1 MLKKKFTTVT
11 QLHTSLN
18 KDLIDYVDK
27 TLPFY
32 SKAVR
37 ESFHT
42 IKNSKSFNK
51 SNYNS
56 YLQQKYD
63 ITKRTAS
70 SIISDAQGRL
80 NALIELKRYEQK
92 QLKLK
97 ISNLEKNIIPKLVQ
111 KRDNNSNLLNCGKN
125 VSLIKQRNLRLKIVS
140 KKNKLNCLK
149 QKLSNITYQIENKK
163 LKLCF
168 GTKDLLKR
176 NYQKFKEKR
185 DSQLSFVGCKSEPGC
200 NQQLQLIFNPK
211 NNQFKIKLR
220 KDFGFKKSKGKD
232 KIVEGQVY
240 FRNHKNKIVS
250 ILKNKNSP
258 LTYKIIKNNNRF
270 YLYCTFEIQLEEED
284 YLTRSS
290 YGTIGLD
297 FNKGFVTLSETN
309 NFGDLIDTDVFRYR
323 FRSGKKTKTD
333 LQKLANEVVQLSREK
348 GKDLCIENLNFTK
361 TKSKTDSK
369 IGKQYNQ
376 MIHSLAY
383 SQFINLM
390 ENSAF
395 KNSVRIIKVN
405 PAWTSSWLAKK
416 LYCPTMK
423 LNVHIGA
430 AYVIARR
437 GQGYKDSF

>member
-1 MLKKKFTTVT
+1 MLKKKFTIVT

-18 KDLIDYVDK
+18 KDLIDYIDL
-27 TLPFY
+27 TLPSY

-51 SNYNS
+51 SSYNS
-56 YLQQKYD
+56 LLQQKYD
-63 ITKRTAS
+63 ITQRTAN

-97 ISNLEKNIIPKLVQ
+97 ISNLENNIIPKLVQ
-111 KRDNNSNLLNCGKN
+111 KRDNNSNLLNCGEN

-149 QKLSNITYQIENKK
+149 QKLSNITYQIENRK

-176 NYQKFKEKR
+176 NYQKFKQKR

-270 YLYCTFEIQLEEED
+270 YLYCTFEIQLEKED

-297 FNKGFVTLSETN
+297 FNKGFITLSETN
-309 NFGDLIDTDVFRYR
+309 NYGDLIDVDIFRYR

-333 LQKLANEVVQLSREK
+333 LQKIANEVIQLSKEK
-348 GKDLCIENLNFTK
+348 GKDLCIENLNFKK

-383 SQFINLM
+383 SQFVNLM

-405 PAWTSSWLAKK
+405 PSWTSWLAKK

>member
-1 MLKKKFTTVT
+1 MLKKKFTIVT

-18 KDLIDYVDK
+18 KDLIDYIDL
-27 TLPFY
+27 TLPSY

-51 SNYNS
+51 SSYNS
-56 YLQQKYD
+56 LLQQKYD
-63 ITKRTAS
+63 ITQRTAN

-97 ISNLEKNIIPKLVQ
+97 ISNLENNIIPKLVQ
-111 KRDNNSNLLNCGKN
+111 KRDNNSNLLNCGEN
-125 VSLIKQRNLRLKIVS
+125 VSLIKQRNLR
-140 KKNKLNCLK
+140 
-149 QKLSNITYQIENKK
+149 

-176 NYQKFKEKR
+176 NYQKFKQKR

-270 YLYCTFEIQLEEED
+270 YLYCTFEIQLEKED

-297 FNKGFVTLSETN
+297 FNKGFITLSETN
-309 NFGDLIDTDVFRYR
+309 NYGDLIDVDIFRYR

-333 LQKLANEVVQLSREK
+333 LQKIANEVIQLSKEK
-348 GKDLCIENLNFTK
+348 GKDLCIENLNFKK

-383 SQFINLM
+383 SQFVNLM

-405 PAWTSSWLAKK
+405 PSWTSWLAKK
-416 LYCPTMK
+416 TLLSNYETQCSYWGCIRDCQTWTR
-423 LNVHIGA
+423 I
-430 AYVIARR
+430 
-437 GQGYKDSF
+437 

>member
-1 MLKKKFTTVT
+1 MLKKKFTIVT

-18 KDLIDYVDK
+18 KDLIDYIDL
-27 TLPFY
+27 TLPSY

-63 ITKRTAS
+63 ITSRTAN
-70 SIISDAQGRL
+70 SIIFDAQGRL

-97 ISNLEKNIIPKLVQ
+97 ILNLEKNIIPKLVQ
-111 KRDNNSNLLNCGKN
+111 KREINSNLLNCGGK
-125 VSLIKQRNLRLKIVS
+125 VSVIKQRNLRLKIVS

-149 QKLSNITYQIENKK
+149 QKLSNITYQIENRK

-185 DSQLSFVGCKSEPGC
+185 DSQLSFVGCKSEQGC

-240 FRNHKNKIVS
+240 FRNHKNKVVS

-258 LTYKIIKNNNRF
+258 LTYKIIKNKNRF
-270 YLYCTFEIQLEEED
+270 YLYCTFEIQLEKED

-297 FNKGFVTLSETN
+297 FNKGFITLSETN
-309 NFGDLIDTDVFRYR
+309 NYGDLIDTDFFRYR

-333 LQKLANEVVQLSREK
+333 LQKIANEVVQLSREK

-383 SQFINLM
+383 SQFINLI

-405 PAWTSSWLAKK
+405 PAWTSWLAKK

-423 LNVHIGA
+423 LNIHIGA

>member
-149 QKLSNITYQIENKK
+149 QKLSNQIENKK

-405 PAWTSSWLAKK
+405 PAWTSWLAKK

>member
-1 MLKKKFTTVT
+1 LLKKKFTIVT

-18 KDLIDYVDK
+18 KDLIDYIDK

-63 ITKRTAS
+63 ITKRTAN

-80 NALIELKRYEQK
+80 NALIELKQYEQK

-111 KRDNNSNLLNCGKN
+111 KREINSKILNCGGK
-125 VSLIKQRNLRLKIVS
+125 VSFIKQRNLRLKIVS

-163 LKLCF
+163 IKLCF
-168 GTKDLLKR
+168 GTRDLLKR
-176 NYQKFKEKR
+176 DYQKFKQKR

-200 NQQLQLIFNPK
+200 NQQLQLVFNPK

-270 YLYCTFEIQLEEED
+270 YLYCTFEIQLEKED
-284 YLTRSS
+284 YLTRSN

-309 NFGDLIDTDVFRYR
+309 NYGDLIDVDIFRYR

-333 LQKLANEVVQLSREK
+333 LQKIANEVVQLSREK
-348 GKDLCIENLNFTK
+348 GKDLCIENLNFKK

-383 SQFINLM
+383 SQFINLI

-405 PAWTSSWLAKK
+405 PAWTSWLAKK

-423 LNVHIGA
+423 LNIHIGA

>member
-1 MLKKKFTTVT
+1 MLKKKFTIVT

-18 KDLIDYVDK
+18 KDLIDYIDL
-27 TLPFY
+27 TLPSY

-63 ITKRTAS
+63 ITQRTAN
-70 SIISDAQGRL
+70 SIISDAQGRF

-111 KRDNNSNLLNCGKN
+111 KRDNNSNLLNCGEN

-149 QKLSNITYQIENKK
+149 QKLSNITYQIENRK

-200 NQQLQLIFNPK
+200 NQQLQLIFHPK

-220 KDFGFKKSKGKD
+220 KDFGFKKSNGKD

-258 LTYKIIKNNNRF
+258 LTYKIIKNKNRF
-270 YLYCTFEIQLEEED
+270 YLYCTFEIQFEEED

-309 NFGDLIDTDVFRYR
+309 NYGDLIDVDVFRYR

-333 LQKLANEVVQLSREK
+333 LQKIANEVIQLSREK

-361 TKSKTDSK
+361 TKSQIDSK
-369 IGKQYNQ
+369 IGRQYNQ

-383 SQFINLM
+383 NQFINFI

-395 KNSVRIIKVN
+395 KNSIRIIKVN
-405 PAWTSSWLAKK
+405 PAWTSWLAKK

-423 LNVHIGA
+423 LNIHIGA

>member
-1 MLKKKFTTVT
+1 MLKKKFTIVT

-18 KDLIDYVDK
+18 KDLIDYIDL
-27 TLPFY
+27 TLPSY

-37 ESFHT
+37 ESFQN

-51 SNYNS
+51 SHYNS

-63 ITKRTAS
+63 ITQRTAN

-97 ISNLEKNIIPKLVQ
+97 ILNLESNIIPKLVQ
-111 KRDNNSNLLNCGKN
+111 KREINSKLLNCGGK
-125 VSLIKQRNLRLKIVS
+125 VSFIKQRNLRLKIVS

-149 QKLSNITYQIENKK
+149 QKLSNITYQIENRK

-176 NYQKFKEKR
+176 NYQKFKQKR
-185 DSQLSFVGCKSEPGC
+185 DSQLSFVGCKSQPGC

-240 FRNHKNKIVS
+240 FRNHKNKIIS
-250 ILKNKNSP
+250 ILRNKNSP

-270 YLYCTFEIQLEEED
+270 YLYCTFEIQLEEKD

-309 NFGDLIDTDVFRYR
+309 NYGDLIDVDIFRYR

-333 LQKLANEVVQLSREK
+333 LQKIANEVIKLSRER
-348 GKDLCIENLNFTK
+348 GKDLCIENLNFKK

-383 SQFINLM
+383 SQFINLI

-405 PAWTSSWLAKK
+405 PAWTSWLAKK
-416 LYCPTMK
+416 LYCPNMK
-423 LNVHIGA
+423 LNIHIGA

-437 GQGYKDSF
+437 GQGYKESL

>member
-1 MLKKKFTTVT
+1 MLKKKFTIVT

-18 KDLIDYVDK
+18 KDLIDYIDF
-27 TLPFY
+27 TLPSY

-37 ESFHT
+37 ESFQN

-51 SNYNS
+51 SHYNS

-63 ITKRTAS
+63 ITQRTAN

-97 ISNLEKNIIPKLVQ
+97 ILNLEKNIIPKLVQ
-111 KRDNNSNLLNCGKN
+111 RREINSKLLNCGGK
-125 VSLIKQRNLRLKIVS
+125 VSFIKQRNLRLKIVS

-149 QKLSNITYQIENKK
+149 QKLSNITYQIENRK

-176 NYQKFKEKR
+176 NYQKFKQKR
-185 DSQLSFVGCKSEPGC
+185 DSQLSFVGCKSQPGC

-232 KIVEGQVY
+232 KIVEGHVY

-270 YLYCTFEIQLEEED
+270 YLYCTFEIQLEKED

-323 FRSGKKTKTD
+323 FRSCKKTKTD
-333 LQKLANEVVQLSREK
+333 LQKLANQIVQLSREK

-383 SQFINLM
+383 SQFINLI

-395 KNSVRIIKVN
+395 KNSVKIIKVN
-405 PAWTSSWLAKK
+405 PAWTSWLAKK

>member
-1 MLKKKFTTVT
+1 MLKKKFTIVT

-18 KDLIDYVDK
+18 KDLIDYIDL
-27 TLPFY
+27 TLPSY

-51 SNYNS
+51 SHYNS
-56 YLQQKYD
+56 YLQERYD
-63 ITKRTAS
+63 ITQRTAN

-97 ISNLEKNIIPKLVQ
+97 ISNLEKNILPKLVQ
-111 KRDNNSNLLNCGKN
+111 KRDNNSNLLNCGEK

-149 QKLSNITYQIENKK
+149 QKLSNVTYQIENKK

-185 DSQLSFVGCKSEPGC
+185 DSQLSFVGCKSEQGC

-258 LTYKIIKNNNRF
+258 LTYKIIKNKNRF
-270 YLYCTFEIQLEEED
+270 YLYCTFEIQLEKED

-309 NFGDLIDTDVFRYR
+309 NYGDLIDVNIFRYR

-333 LQKLANEVVQLSREK
+333 LQKIANEVVQLSREK
-348 GKDLCIENLNFTK
+348 GKDLCIENLNFKK

-369 IGKQYNQ
+369 IGKQYNK

-405 PAWTSSWLAKK
+405 PAWTSWLAKK

-423 LNVHIGA
+423 LNIHIGA

-437 GQGYKDSF
+437 AQGYKDSF

>member
-1 MLKKKFTTVT
+1 MLRKKFTIVT

-18 KDLIDYVDK
+18 KDLIDYIDL
-27 TLPFY
+27 TLPSY

-37 ESFHT
+37 ESFQN

-51 SNYNS
+51 SHYNS

-63 ITKRTAS
+63 ITQRTAN

-97 ISNLEKNIIPKLVQ
+97 ILNLESNIIPKLVQ
-111 KRDNNSNLLNCGKN
+111 KREINSKLLNCGGK
-125 VSLIKQRNLRLKIVS
+125 VSFIKQRNLRLKIVS

-176 NYQKFKEKR
+176 NYQKFKQKR
-185 DSQLSFVGCKSEPGC
+185 DSQLSFVGCKSQPGC

-240 FRNHKNKIVS
+240 FRNHKNKIIS
-250 ILKNKNSP
+250 ILRNKNSP

-270 YLYCTFEIQLEEED
+270 YLYCTFEIQLEEKD

-309 NFGDLIDTDVFRYR
+309 NYGDLIDVDIFRYR

-333 LQKLANEVVQLSREK
+333 LQKIANEVVQLSREK

-369 IGKQYNQ
+369 IGRQYNQ

-405 PAWTSSWLAKK
+405 PAWTSWLAKK
-416 LYCPTMK
+416 LYCPIMK
-423 LNVHIGA
+423 LNIHIGA

-437 GQGYKDSF
+437 GQGYKESL

>member
-63 ITKRTAS
+63 TTKRTAS

-297 FNKGFVTLSETN
+297 FNKGFITLSETN
-309 NFGDLIDTDVFRYR
+309 NYGDLIDVGIFRYR

-333 LQKLANEVVQLSREK
+333 LQKIASEVVQSSREK

-405 PAWTSSWLAKK
+405 PAWTSWLAKK

>member
-1 MLKKKFTTVT
+1 MLKKKFTIIT

-18 KDLIDYVDK
+18 KDLIDYIDK
-27 TLPFY
+27 TLPSY

-63 ITKRTAS
+63 ITKRTAN

-97 ISNLEKNIIPKLVQ
+97 ISNLENNIIPKLVQ
-111 KRDNNSNLLNCGKN
+111 KREINSKLLNCGRK
-125 VSLIKQRNLRLKIVS
+125 VSFIKQRNLRLKIVS
-140 KKNKLNCLK
+140 KKNRLNNLK

-176 NYQKFKEKR
+176 NYQKFIQKR
-185 DSQLSFVGCKSEPGC
+185 DSQLSFVGCKSEPAC
-200 NQQLQLIFNPK
+200 NQQLQLMFNSR

-220 KDFGFKKSKGKD
+220 KDFGFKKTNGKD

-240 FRNHKNKIVS
+240 FRNHKNKIIS
-250 ILKNKNSP
+250 ILRNKNSP

-270 YLYCTFEIQLEEED
+270 YLYCTFEIQLEEKN

-297 FNKGFVTLSETN
+297 FNKGFITLSETN
-309 NFGDLIDTDVFRYR
+309 NYGDLIGVDIFRYR

-333 LQKLANEVVQLSREK
+333 LQKIANEVVQLSIEK

-395 KNSVRIIKVN
+395 KNSVKIIKVN
-405 PAWTSSWLAKK
+405 PAWTSWLAKK

-437 GQGYKDSF
+437 GQGYKESL

>member
-1 MLKKKFTTVT
+1 MLKKKFTIVT

-18 KDLIDYVDK
+18 KDLIDYIDL
-27 TLPFY
+27 TLPSY

-42 IKNSKSFNK
+42 IKNNKSFNK

-56 YLQQKYD
+56 YLQEKYD
-63 ITKRTAS
+63 ITQRTAN
-70 SIISDAQGRL
+70 SIISDAQGRF

-97 ISNLEKNIIPKLVQ
+97 ILNLEKNIIPKLVQ
-111 KRDNNSNLLNCGKN
+111 KRDNNSNLLNCGEN
-125 VSLIKQRNLRLKIVS
+125 VSLVKQRNLRLKIVS

-149 QKLSNITYQIENKK
+149 QKLSNITYQIENRK

-176 NYQKFKEKR
+176 NYQKFKQKR

-270 YLYCTFEIQLEEED
+270 YLYCTFEIQLEEEG
-284 YLTRSS
+284 YLTKSS

-297 FNKGFVTLSETN
+297 FNKGFITLSETN
-309 NFGDLIDTDVFRYR
+309 NHGDLIDMDIFRYR

-333 LQKLANEVVQLSREK
+333 LQKIANEVVQLSREK
-348 GKDLCIENLNFTK
+348 GKDLCIENLNFKK

-383 SQFINLM
+383 SQFVNLM

-405 PAWTSSWLAKK
+405 PSWTSWLAKK

>member
-1 MLKKKFTTVT
+1 MLKKKFTIVT

-18 KDLIDYVDK
+18 KDLIDYIDK
-27 TLPFY
+27 TLPSY

-37 ESFHT
+37 ESFHN

-63 ITKRTAS
+63 ITKRTAN

-111 KRDNNSNLLNCGKN
+111 KRGINSNLLNCGKK
-125 VSLIKQRNLRLKIVS
+125 VSFIKQRNLRLKIVS

-149 QKLSNITYQIENKK
+149 QKLSNVTYQIENKK

-176 NYQKFKEKR
+176 NYQKFKQKR
-185 DSQLSFVGCKSEPGC
+185 DSQLSFVGCKLEPGC

-220 KDFGFKKSKGKD
+220 KDFGFKKSKRKN

-240 FRNHKNKIVS
+240 FRNHKNKIIS
-250 ILKNKNSP
+250 ILRNKNSP

-270 YLYCTFEIQLEEED
+270 YLYCTFEIQLEKED

-297 FNKGFVTLSETN
+297 FNKGFVTLAETN

-333 LQKLANEVVQLSREK
+333 LQKIANEVVQLSREK
-348 GKDLCIENLNFTK
+348 GKDLCIENLNFKK

-405 PAWTSSWLAKK
+405 PAWTSWLAKK

-423 LNVHIGA
+423 LNIHIGA

-437 GQGYKDSF
+437 GQGYKKSL

>member
-1 MLKKKFTTVT
+1 M
-11 QLHTSLN
+11 
-18 KDLIDYVDK
+18 
-27 TLPFY
+27 
-32 SKAVR
+32 
-37 ESFHT
+37 
-42 IKNSKSFNK
+42 
-51 SNYNS
+51 
-56 YLQQKYD
+56 
-63 ITKRTAS
+63 
-70 SIISDAQGRL
+70 
-80 NALIELKRYEQK
+80 
-92 QLKLK
+92 
-97 ISNLEKNIIPKLVQ
+97 
-111 KRDNNSNLLNCGKN
+111 
-125 VSLIKQRNLRLKIVS
+125 
-140 KKNKLNCLK
+140 
-149 QKLSNITYQIENKK
+149 
-163 LKLCF
+163 
-168 GTKDLLKR
+168 
-176 NYQKFKEKR
+176 
-185 DSQLSFVGCKSEPGC
+185 
-200 NQQLQLIFNPK
+200 
-211 NNQFKIKLR
+211 R

-297 FNKGFVTLSETN
+297 FNKGFITLSETN
-309 NFGDLIDTDVFRYR
+309 NYGDLIDVGIFRYR

-333 LQKLANEVVQLSREK
+333 LQKIASEVVQSSREK

-405 PAWTSSWLAKK
+405 PAWTSWLAKK

>member
-1 MLKKKFTTVT
+1 MLRKKFTIVT

-18 KDLIDYVDK
+18 KDLIDYIDK
-27 TLPFY
+27 TLPSY

-37 ESFHT
+37 ESFHN

-63 ITKRTAS
+63 ITKRTAN
-70 SIISDAQGRL
+70 SIISDAQGCL

-111 KRDNNSNLLNCGKN
+111 KRDINSNLLNCGEK

-149 QKLSNITYQIENKK
+149 QKLSNITYQIENRK

-176 NYQKFKEKR
+176 NYQKFKQKR

-270 YLYCTFEIQLEEED
+270 YLYCTFEIQLEKED

-297 FNKGFVTLSETN
+297 FNKGFITLSETN
-309 NFGDLIDTDVFRYR
+309 NYGDLIDVDIFRYR
-323 FRSGKKTKTD
+323 FRSGEKTKTD
-333 LQKLANEVVQLSREK
+333 LQKIANEIVQLSREK

-369 IGKQYNQ
+369 IGRQYNQ

-383 SQFINLM
+383 SQFINLI

-405 PAWTSSWLAKK
+405 PAWTSWLAKK
-416 LYCPTMK
+416 LYCPNMK
-423 LNVHIGA
+423 LNIHIGA

-437 GQGYKDSF
+437 GQGYKESL

>member
-1 MLKKKFTTVT
+1 M
-11 QLHTSLN
+11 HTSLN
-18 KDLIDYVDK
+18 KDLIDYIDK

-63 ITKRTAS
+63 ITKRTAN

-80 NALIELKRYEQK
+80 NALIELKQYEQK

-111 KRDNNSNLLNCGKN
+111 KREINSKILNCGGK
-125 VSLIKQRNLRLKIVS
+125 VSFIKQRNLRLKIVS

-163 LKLCF
+163 IKLCF
-168 GTKDLLKR
+168 GTRDLLKR
-176 NYQKFKEKR
+176 DYQKFKQKR

-200 NQQLQLIFNPK
+200 NQQLQLVFNPK

-270 YLYCTFEIQLEEED
+270 YLYCTFEIQLEKED
-284 YLTRSS
+284 YLTRSN

-309 NFGDLIDTDVFRYR
+309 NYGDLIDVDIFRYR

-333 LQKLANEVVQLSREK
+333 LQKIANEVVQLSREK
-348 GKDLCIENLNFTK
+348 GKDLCIENLNFKK

-383 SQFINLM
+383 SQFINLI

-405 PAWTSSWLAKK
+405 PAWTSWLAKK

-423 LNVHIGA
+423 LNIHIGA

>member
-1 MLKKKFTTVT
+1 MLKKKFTIVT

-18 KDLIDYVDK
+18 KDLIDYIDL
-27 TLPFY
+27 TLPSY

-37 ESFHT
+37 ESFQN

-51 SNYNS
+51 SHYNS

-63 ITKRTAS
+63 ITQRTAN

-80 NALIELKRYEQK
+80 NALIELKQYEQK

-97 ISNLEKNIIPKLVQ
+97 ILNLEKNIIPKLVQ
-111 KRDNNSNLLNCGKN
+111 KREINSKLLNCGGK
-125 VSLIKQRNLRLKIVS
+125 VSFIKQRNLRLKIVS

-149 QKLSNITYQIENKK
+149 QKLSNITYQIENRK

-176 NYQKFKEKR
+176 NYQKFKQKR
-185 DSQLSFVGCKSEPGC
+185 DSQLSFVGCKSQPGC

-240 FRNHKNKIVS
+240 FRNHKNKIIS
-250 ILKNKNSP
+250 ILRNKNSP

-270 YLYCTFEIQLEEED
+270 YPYCTFEIQLEEKD

-309 NFGDLIDTDVFRYR
+309 NYGDLIDVDIFRYR

-333 LQKLANEVVQLSREK
+333 LKKIANEVIKLSRER
-348 GKDLCIENLNFTK
+348 GKDLCIENLNFKK

-383 SQFINLM
+383 RQFINLM

-405 PAWTSSWLAKK
+405 PAWTSWLAKK
-416 LYCPTMK
+416 LYCPNMK
-423 LNVHIGA
+423 LNIHIGA

-437 GQGYKDSF
+437 GQGYKESL